1 MKRKVPIKCSAYLDN
16 ELIFENR
23 FCILSRHMLSAR
35 THLNQHSEA
44 YIMAIRIFQKQGG
57 TKLEK

>member
-35 THLNQHSEA
+35 THLKLHSEA
-44 YIMAIRIFQKQGG
+44 YHYGNTDFFKQRG